1 MLASAYKQ
9 KDGKLTFELS
19 SNVRH
24 FLVYSLLLKFLDATR
39 PNVGDELY
47 GREDEHLPRVTKG

>member
-1 MLASAYKQ
+1 MLASAHKR
-9 KDGKLTFELS
+9 KDGKITFELS

-24 FLVYSLLLKFLDATR
+24 FLVYSLLLKFLDTTR

-47 GREDEHLPRVTKG
+47 RREDEHLPEVTKG